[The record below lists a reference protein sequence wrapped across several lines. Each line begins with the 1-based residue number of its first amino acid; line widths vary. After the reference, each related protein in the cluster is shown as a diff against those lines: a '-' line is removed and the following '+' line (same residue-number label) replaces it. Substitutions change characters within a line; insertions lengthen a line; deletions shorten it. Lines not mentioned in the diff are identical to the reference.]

1 MDNKEI
7 DNIGTELLKKIQD
20 KDIEQEVEI
29 IQEQDEFRDLRMQLF
44 SFFKDRMKAISSKE
58 KILQKI
64 NERMMLYVENADDI
78 PIEEMQSI
86 YRMYAADSR
95 EATDS
100 FLALF
105 KPTPGTPSLLAQNI
119 SEKEEK
125 KDKFD
130 EMYESMSAED
140 LQKLDSFVKMF
151 KMIDSDKNKD
161 TSEHS
166 V

>member
-1 MDNKEI
+1 MDGHEI
-7 DNIGTELLKKIQD
+7 DNVGTQLLTKLKDDNLD
-20 KDIEQEVEI
+20 KEVKAIEEV
-29 IQEQDEFRDLRMQLF
+29 DEFRDLRMQLF

-64 NERMMLYVENADDI
+64 NERMIDYVENNDDI
-78 PIEEMQSI
+78 PLEEMQSI

-130 EMYESMSAED
+130 EIYESMSAED
-140 LQKLDSFVKMF
+140 LQKLDKMLKLF
-151 KMIDSDKNKD
+151 KSSDIEK
-161 TSEHS
+161 SEE
-166 V
+166 

>member
-1 MDNKEI
+1 MDSKDI
-7 DNIGTELLKKIQD
+7 DNAGSQLLEKMQD
-20 KDIEQEVEI
+20 EQLEAEVINVQEV
-29 IQEQDEFRDLRMQLF
+29 DEFRDLRMQLF
-44 SFFKDRMKAISSKE
+44 TFFKERMKAISSKE
-58 KILQKI
+58 RILQRI
-64 NERMMLYVENADDI
+64 NDRMLEYVDTNGELTL
-78 PIEEMQSI
+78 EEMQSI

-130 EMYESMSAED
+130 ELYESMSAED
-140 LQKLDSFVKMF
+140 LQRLDKFVKLF
-151 KMIDSDKNKD
+151 KD
-161 TSEHS
+161 TNEEETE
-166 V
+166 

>member
-1 MDNKEI
+1 MDSRDI
-7 DNIGTELLKKIQD
+7 DNVGTELLNTMQDAAITEEVREIQ
-20 KDIEQEVEI
+20 QV
-29 IQEQDEFRDLRMQLF
+29 DEFRDLRMQLF
-44 SFFKDRMKAISSKE
+44 NFFKDRMSAISSKE
-58 KILQKI
+58 KILQRI
-64 NERMMLYVENADDI
+64 NERMLEYVDTNGELTL
-78 PIEEMQSI
+78 EEMQSI

-130 EMYESMSAED
+130 ELYESMSAEE
-140 LQKLDSFVKMF
+140 LQNLDKLVKAMRTL
-151 KMIDSDKNKD
+151 NKD
-161 TSEHS
+161 SEDNKQE
-166 V
+166 

>member
-1 MDNKEI
+1 MDNREI
-7 DNIGTELLKKIQD
+7 DNVGTELLKKMEDNNINNQ
-20 KDIEQEVEI
+20 VAV
-29 IQEQDEFRDLRMQLF
+29 IQELDEFRDLRMQLF
-44 SFFKDRMKAISSKE
+44 SFFKDRMSAITAKE

-64 NERMMLYVENADDI
+64 NDRMLEYVEENDELTL
-78 PIEEMQSI
+78 EEMQSI

-130 EMYESMSAED
+130 ELYDNLSPDE
-140 LQKLDSFVKMF
+140 LQKLDKLVKVF
-151 KMIDSDKNKD
+151 KAMNVSSSEVIDA
-161 TSEHS
+161 EP
-166 V
+166 

>member
-1 MDNKEI
+1 MDNHDI
-7 DNIGTELLKKIQD
+7 DNVGSDLLKKMQD
-20 KDIEQEVEI
+20 KDIDQQVQMVETV
-29 IQEQDEFRDLRMQLF
+29 DEFRDLRMQLF
-44 SFFKDRMKAISSKE
+44 SFFKRRMEAINSKE
-58 KILQKI
+58 KILQSLNDKI
-64 NERMMLYVENADDI
+64 MSYIDNNDEMPL
-78 PIEEMQSI
+78 EEMQSI

-130 EMYESMSAED
+130 ELYESLSPDD
-140 LQKLDSFVKMF
+140 LQRLDQFVKAF
-151 KMIDSDKNKD
+151 KSIDVKEDK
-161 TSEHS
+161 
-166 V
+166 

>member
-1 MDNKEI
+1 MDRADIDNVGTQLLNQMENEEINKEVLQ
-7 DNIGTELLKKIQD
+7 T
-20 KDIEQEVEI
+20 QEV
-29 IQEQDEFRDLRMQLF
+29 DEFKDLRMQLF
-44 SFFKDRMKAISSKE
+44 SFFKDRMHAISSKE
-58 KILQKI
+58 KILQRI
-64 NERMMLYVENADDI
+64 NERMLEYVDTNGELTL
-78 PIEEMQSI
+78 EEMQSI

-130 EMYESMSAED
+130 ELYESMSAED
-140 LQKLDSFVKMF
+140 LQKLDKFVKLF
-151 KMIDSDKNKD
+151 KTEESD
-161 TSEHS
+161 

>member
-1 MDNKEI
+1 MDSRDI
-7 DNIGTELLKKIQD
+7 DNVGTNLLKTMKDEKIS
-20 KDIEQEVEI
+20 QEVQVVQEI
-29 IQEQDEFRDLRMQLF
+29 DEFRDLRMQLF
-44 SFFKDRMKAISSKE
+44 SFFKERMKAISSKE

-64 NERMMLYVENADDI
+64 NDRLLEYVESNDEMTL
-78 PIEEMQSI
+78 EEMQSI

-105 KPTPGTPSLLAQNI
+105 KPTPGAPSLLAQNV

-130 EMYESMSAED
+130 ELYDSMSPDD
-140 LQKLDSFVKMF
+140 LQKLDKLVKMF
-151 KMIDSDKNKD
+151 KSMDS
-161 TSEHS
+161 SENGEQ
-166 V
+166 

>member
-1 MDNKEI
+1 MEDNHDI
-7 DNIGTELLKKIQD
+7 DNVGSNLLKKMQD
-20 KDIEQEVEI
+20 KNIDNQVQIVQDI
-29 IQEQDEFRDLRMQLF
+29 DEFRDLRMQLF
-44 SFFKDRMKAISSKE
+44 SFFKQRMGAISAKE
-58 KILQKI
+58 KILQRL
-64 NERMMLYVENADDI
+64 NERILDYVDANDNM
-78 PIEEMQSI
+78 PLEEMQSI

-130 EMYESMSAED
+130 ELYESMSADD
-140 LQKLDSFVKMF
+140 LQKLDKFVKAF
-151 KMIDSDKNKD
+151 KAIEINPEEN
-161 TSEHS
+161 TNA
-166 V
+166 

>member
-1 MDNKEI
+1 MDDDSKNI
-7 DNIGTELLKKIQD
+7 DNTGIQLLNKIQD
-20 KDIEQEVEI
+20 KSLDRQIATVSDW
-29 IQEQDEFRDLRMQLF
+29 DEFRDLRMQLF
-44 SFFKDRMKAISSKE
+44 SFFKERMSAITAKE

-64 NERMMLYVENADDI
+64 NDRMLDYVETNDDLTL
-78 PIEEMQSI
+78 EEMQSI

-125 KDKFD
+125 IDRFD
-130 EMYESMSAED
+130 EMYNSLSAED
-140 LQKLDSFVKMF
+140 LQKLDKVVKLF
-151 KMIDSDKNKD
+151 KAMGEDKK
-161 TSEHS
+161 E
-166 V
+166 

>member
-1 MDNKEI
+1 MDGKDI
-7 DNIGTELLKKIQD
+7 DNVGTELLAKLKNED
-20 KDIEQEVEI
+20 TTAEVRAVEEI
-29 IQEQDEFRDLRMQLF
+29 DEFRDLRMQLF
-44 SFFKDRMKAISSKE
+44 SFFKTRMGAISAKE

-64 NERMMLYVENADDI
+64 NDRMLDYIDMNDDI
-78 PIEEMQSI
+78 SLEEMQSI

-119 SEKEEK
+119 SEKQEK

-130 EMYESMSAED
+130 ELYDSMSAED
-140 LQKLDSFVKMF
+140 LQKLDKMLKLF
-151 KMIDSDKNKD
+151 KNVDSS
-161 TSEHS
+161 SEEK